1 MWDKASR
8 DFLLFL
14 KMHIKSFYRIEKD
27 IFPPAQ
33 APFTMGLP
41 RLARLP
47 GGIKHVFK

>member
-1 MWDKASR
+1 MG
-8 DFLLFL
+8 LFTVFKDAYKVIFTVL
-14 KMHIKSFYRIEKD
+14 KKD